1 MKKKLL
7 VFAITSALVLSLT
20 ACNKGGQE
28 TSQVEFSEPVQASEQ
43 IENVTSEEIE
53 SEVAEVAEEGPA
65 REDGERFEETI
76 IMEGMEETVQY
87 EHVKNETIGYEMDY
101 DYESFKKETEG
112 LRERY
117 VSIYDV
123 EPENYML
130 VAYWEETPEDAVKEI
145 SEELSE
151 VYEVEVQ
158 DYTLEKAGACKRI
171 PAEVL
176 KGTNNMADELQMVYV
191 IPAGEGSLV
200 VREYYAIEASE
211 GFGRRFRYMLNTL
224 KVMK

>member
-1 MKKKLL
+1 MKKRLL

-53 SEVAEVAEEGPA
+53 SEVAEVVEEGPA

-76 IMEGMEETVQY
+76 IMEGMEETVHY

-130 VAYWEETPEDAVKEI
+130 VAYWEESPEDAVKEI

-158 DYTLEKAGACKRI
+158 DYTLEK
-171 PAEVL
+171 VL
-176 KGTNNMADELQMVYV
+176 G
-191 IPAGEGSLV
+191 G
-200 VREYYAIEASE
+200 
-211 GFGRRFRYMLNTL
+211 LND
-224 KVMK
+224 

>member
-53 SEVAEVAEEGPA
+53 SEVAEVVEEGPA

-130 VAYWEETPEDAVKEI
+130 VAYWEESPEDAVKEI
-145 SEELSE
+145 SEDLSE